1 MNAYELKRLVELLKE
16 NGIDLAEELAAH
28 LVKAVFSWLKESAEL
43 SENKFDDFA
52 VVIYPLIEKEIL
64 KLVDKIDGEEG

>member
-1 MNAYELKRLVELLKE
+1 MKAYDVKLLLEKLKE
-16 NGIDLAEELAAH
+16 NGIDLAEDLAAN
-28 LVKAVFSWLKESAEL
+28 LVKTMFEWLKESAEL

-52 VVIYPLIEKEIL
+52 VVIYPLIEKEVL

>member
-1 MNAYELKRLVELLKE
+1 MNAYDVKRLVEVLKG
-16 NGIDLAEELAAH
+16 NGIDIAEDLAIH
-28 LVKAVFSWLKESAEL
+28 LVKAIFIWLKESAEL